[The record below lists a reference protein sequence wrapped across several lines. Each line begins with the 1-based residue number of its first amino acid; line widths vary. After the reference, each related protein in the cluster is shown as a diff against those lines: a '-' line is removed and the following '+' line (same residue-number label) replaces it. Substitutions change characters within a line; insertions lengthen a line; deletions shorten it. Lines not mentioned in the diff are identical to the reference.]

1 MEHFT
6 IIGAVVII
14 VCALFSYWKRL
25 GEREEECVPP
35 VEGNYS
41 ALAGAD
47 NTSEKSDDV
56 ETEDVNVDLQQL
68 NTKELV
74 IDTLKKIGCKPEE
87 DDDGRLHIDYQ
98 EWHFMIL
105 CGDTYFWISVDFPF
119 WYEFSTYDINL
130 FSRMQKAVNEANS
143 MGTCSVSVYYTV
155 AKETDTVYLN
165 SNIFLSFVPQIPR
178 LDDYLREALKILFAS
193 RYFVC
198 NKIKKTEMKEDDG
211 I

>member
-1 MEHFT
+1 MEHII
-6 IIGAVVII
+6 IIGTVII

-178 LDDYLREALKILFAS
+178 LDDYLRAAFIDLFKSRSFVYNEIKEIELKENENI
-193 RYFVC
+193 
-198 NKIKKTEMKEDDG
+198 
-211 I
+211 

>member
-25 GEREEECVPP
+25 GEREEESVPP
-35 VEGNYS
+35 VESNYS

-98 EWHFMIL
+98 EGYFVIL
-105 CGDTYFWISVDFPF
+105 CSDTSTWICVDFPF
-119 WYEFSTYDINL
+119 WYECSTYDIDQ
-130 FSRMQKAVNEANS
+130 FSRMQKAVNEANRR
-143 MGTCSVSVYYTV
+143 GLCNVYYAV
-155 AKETDTVYLN
+155 NKETETVYLH
-165 SNIFLSFVPQIPR
+165 STIFLLFVPQIPR
-178 LDDYLREALKILFAS
+178 LDDYLRAAFIDLFKS
-193 RYFVC
+193 RYFVY
-198 NKIKKTEMKEDDG
+198 NEIKEIELKENEN

>member
-56 ETEDVNVDLQQL
+56 ETENVNMGLQQL
-68 NTKELV
+68 KTKELV

-87 DDDGRLHIDYQ
+87 DEDGSLRFDYQ
-98 EWHFMIL
+98 EGYFVISYS
-105 CGDTYFWISVDFPF
+105 DTSYSIRVDLPF
-119 WYEFSTYDINL
+119 WYDFPTYDIDQ
-130 FSRMQKAVNEANS
+130 FSRMQKAVNEAN
-143 MGTCSVSVYYTV
+143 TRKIYKVFYAVN
-155 AKETDTVYLN
+155 KEMETVYLH
-165 SNIFLSFVPQIPR
+165 STIDLLFVPQIPR
-178 LDDYLREALKILFAS
+178 LDDYLREAFRVLFKS
-193 RYFVC
+193 RYFVY
-198 NKIKKTEMKEDDG
+198 NEIKEIELKENEN

>member
-87 DDDGRLHIDYQ
+87 DEDGSLRFYYQ
-98 EWHFMIL
+98 EGHFLIIFSDAPDWIRIILLFWHE
-105 CGDTYFWISVDFPF
+105 FPT
-119 WYEFSTYDINL
+119 SDIDQ
-130 FSRMQKAVNEANS
+130 FSRIRKAVNEANS
-143 MGTCSVSVYYTV
+143 IESCNVFYVV
-155 AKETDTVYLN
+155 NKETGTVYLH
-165 SNIFLSFVPQIPR
+165 SSMDLFFVPQIPR
-178 LDDYLREALKILFAS
+178 LDDYLRTILSILFRS
-193 RYFVC
+193 RFSVY
-198 NKIKKTEMKEDDG
+198 NEIKKMEMKEDDG

>member
-119 WYEFSTYDINL
+119 WYEFSTYDIDQ

-143 MGTCSVSVYYTV
+143 RGLCNVYYAV
-155 AKETDTVYLN
+155 NKETETVYLH
-165 SNIFLSFVPQIPR
+165 STIFLLFVPQIPR
-178 LDDYLREALKILFAS
+178 LDDYLRAAFIDLFKS
-193 RYFVC
+193 RYFVY
-198 NKIKKTEMKEDDG
+198 NEIKEIELKENEN

>member
-1 MEHFT
+1 MEHII
-6 IIGAVVII
+6 IIGTVII

-105 CGDTYFWISVDFPF
+105 CGDTYFWICVDFPF
-119 WYEFSTYDINL
+119 WYEFSTYDIDQ
-130 FSRMQKAVNEANS
+130 FSRMQKAVNEANRR
-143 MGTCSVSVYYTV
+143 GLCNVYYAV
-155 AKETDTVYLN
+155 NKETETVYLH
-165 SNIFLSFVPQIPR
+165 SSIYLLFVPQIPR
-178 LDDYLREALKILFAS
+178 LDDYLRAAFIDLFKS
-193 RYFVC
+193 RYFV
-198 NKIKKTEMKEDDG
+198 
-211 I
+211 